1 MQVNGVTPF
10 ILDTTKATLS
20 ARSDAVKKAKAK
32 ASSYASLLGVK
43 LGKVIYL
50 TENTSPSNYVPMLA
64 MAKSADSGATE
75 VDLGQQDV
83 TVGISVQW
91 ALL

>member
-1 MQVNGVTPF
+1 
-10 ILDTTKATLS
+10 
-20 ARSDAVKKAKAK
+20 
-32 ASSYASLLGVK
+32 
-43 LGKVIYL
+43 
-50 TENTSPSNYVPMLA
+50 MLA